1 MAGWLQS
8 GSDQAELQPDE
19 HELWM
24 LRKLLW
30 NPQPLGSSFGRVSP
44 EAFDRNPDDFGRTV
58 MSLLEGAKE
67 WLRLWNLGL
76 ALC

>member
-1 MAGWLQS
+1 MMPWTV
-8 GSDQAELQPDE
+8 
-19 HELWM
+19 
-24 LRKLLW
+24 RKLLW
-30 NPQPLGSSFGRVSP
+30 SPQPLGSTFGRVCL
-44 EAFDRNPDDFGRTV
+44 EAFDRNPADFGPTV

>member
-1 MAGWLQS
+1 MQS
-8 GSDQAELQPDE
+8 GSDQVELQPDE
-19 HELWM
+19 HDAVDCTKTSLEPPAAGPHL
-24 LRKLLW
+24 
-30 NPQPLGSSFGRVSP
+30 SRVCL
-44 EAFDRNPDDFGRTV
+44 EAFDRNPVDFFPTV

>member
-1 MAGWLQS
+1 MS
-8 GSDQAELQPDE
+8 MI
-19 HELWM
+19 LWTA
-24 LRKLLW
+24 RKLLW
-30 NPQPLGSSFGRVSP
+30 NLAPMGSIFGGVCL
-44 EAFDRNPDDFGRTV
+44 EAFDRNPADFGPTV

>member
-1 MAGWLQS
+1 MDVTKTSLEPPAV
-8 GSDQAELQPDE
+8 GSA
-19 HELWM
+19 
-24 LRKLLW
+24 
-30 NPQPLGSSFGRVSP
+30 FGRVCL
-44 EAFDRNPDDFGRTV
+44 EAFDRNPADFGRTV

>member
-1 MAGWLQS
+1 MSWTV
-8 GSDQAELQPDE
+8 
-19 HELWM
+19 
-24 LRKLLW
+24 RKLLW
-30 NPQPLGSSFGRVSP
+30 SPQPLGRTFGWVCL
-44 EAFDRNPDDFGRTV
+44 EAFDRNLADFCRTV

>member
-1 MAGWLQS
+1 MSCGCYENFFGAPSRGQ
-8 GSDQAELQPDE
+8 
-19 HELWM
+19 HLW
-24 LRKLLW
+24 
-30 NPQPLGSSFGRVSP
+30 SSVCL
-44 EAFDRNPDDFGRTV
+44 EAFDRNPADFGRTV